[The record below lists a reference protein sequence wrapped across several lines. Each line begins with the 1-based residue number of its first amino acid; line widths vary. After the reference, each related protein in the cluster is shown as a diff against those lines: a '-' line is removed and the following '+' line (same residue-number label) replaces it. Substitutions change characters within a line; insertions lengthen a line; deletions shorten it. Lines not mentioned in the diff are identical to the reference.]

1 MWNIQYSRK
10 TLAISICLLFLLVPV
25 MGIFDSSVDL
35 EEVEDIESQTVSRS
49 SSAVNSP
56 GSERGS
62 VFSHSVFELNSGS
75 PKLVLENGTTVLFSN
90 GSPIFS
96 ESNVI
101 SVSGQCSLL
110 TNQSLFCSGINNY
123 GQLGL
128 GNQQLLSGYV
138 DLGGNIPAAI
148 SAGNSHYCVILDD
161 GSISCWG
168 RNNMG
173 QLGDGTNINRNS
185 PVNVDIGLN
194 KTAVS
199 ISSSND
205 FTCALLNTGEI
216 SCWGDNSYGIF
227 ADGTTK
233 VDGGPV

>member
-1 MWNIQYSRK
+1 M
-10 TLAISICLLFLLVPV
+10 
-25 MGIFDSSVDL
+25 
-35 EEVEDIESQTVSRS
+35 
-49 SSAVNSP
+49 
-56 GSERGS
+56 
-62 VFSHSVFELNSGS
+62 
-75 PKLVLENGTTVLFSN
+75 
-90 GSPIFS
+90 
-96 ESNVI
+96 
-101 SVSGQCSLL
+101 
-110 TNQSLFCSGINNY
+110 FCSGINNY

-138 DLGGNIPAAI
+138 DLDGNIPAAI

-216 SCWGDNSYGIF
+216 SCWGDNSYGNF
-227 ADGTTK
+227 C
-233 VDGGPV
+233 

>member
-1 MWNIQYSRK
+1 MSNIQYSRK

-148 SAGNSHYCVILDD
+148 SAGNSHYCVILD
-161 GSISCWG
+161 
-168 RNNMG
+168 
-173 QLGDGTNINRNS
+173 
-185 PVNVDIGLN
+185 
-194 KTAVS
+194 AVS
-199 ISSSND
+199 YTHLTLPTICS
-205 FTCALLNTGEI
+205 
-216 SCWGDNSYGIF
+216 
-227 ADGTTK
+227 
-233 VDGGPV
+233 V